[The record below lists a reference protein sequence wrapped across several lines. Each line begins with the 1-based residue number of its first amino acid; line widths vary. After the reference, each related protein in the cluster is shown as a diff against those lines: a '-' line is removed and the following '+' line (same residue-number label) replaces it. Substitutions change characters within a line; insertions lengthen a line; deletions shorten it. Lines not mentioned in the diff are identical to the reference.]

1 VNTTCLD
8 CGSVVRKRHHDTRC
22 PSCVRQREAR
32 RNAQPYRMAYRD
44 PAYQA
49 IPLIGACVVCGSTR
63 DLTRDHVVPLI
74 AHGSTERGNIR
85 IVCRSCNSSKG
96 ARV

>member
-22 PSCVRQREAR
+22 PSCMREREAR

-49 IPLIGACVVCGSTR
+49 IPLVGRCVVCGSER
-63 DLTRDHVVPLI
+63 DLTRDHVTSLV
-74 AHGSTERGNIR
+74 RGGGNEASNI
-85 IVCRSCNSSKG
+85 VLMCRSCNSAKG

>member
-22 PSCVRQREAR
+22 ASCVRRHERQ

-49 IPLIGACVVCGSTR
+49 IPLVGSCAVCGSTR
-63 DLTRDHVVPLI
+63 DLTRDHIVPLVH
-74 AHGSTERGNIR
+74 AGSNAQANIR
-85 IVCRSCNSSKG
+85 IVCRSCNASKG
-96 ARV
+96 ARA